1 MGSARFDG
9 YQPSDTVRAMQF
21 YHIFGMFWCTGF
33 ILAMGEMVVAGAIAS
48 WYFSEPPE
56 KKPPSRPVLKSLK
69 RTCRYHLGSLA
80 FGSLIIA
87 IVQMIRFMLKYA
99 EKQLKGKQNQC
110 LVYVL
115 KVLQC
120 YFKCAERFL
129 KFISRNAY
137 IQVAIHG
144 KSFCKS
150 ARNAFGLLLR
160 NAFRLVA
167 INFVGDFLLFLGKMT
182 IALITGG
189 VAIFFLKSRDDVNY
203 YAFPALIVTVMAYGI
218 AAGFMA
224 VFEMAIDTIFL
235 AFCEDCERNGS
246 EDEGAYWMSEDL
258 RKFVG
263 KNSAP
268 PPTSD
273 LAKRK
278 KGKDKA
284 PTSSS
289 TSDD

>member
-1 MGSARFDG
+1 
-9 YQPSDTVRAMQF
+9 MQF

-69 RTCRYHLGSLA
+69 RTCRHHLGSLA

-137 IQVAIHG
+137 IQVAVHG

-189 VAIFFLKSRDDVNY
+189 VA
-203 YAFPALIVTVMAYGI
+203 VMAYGI